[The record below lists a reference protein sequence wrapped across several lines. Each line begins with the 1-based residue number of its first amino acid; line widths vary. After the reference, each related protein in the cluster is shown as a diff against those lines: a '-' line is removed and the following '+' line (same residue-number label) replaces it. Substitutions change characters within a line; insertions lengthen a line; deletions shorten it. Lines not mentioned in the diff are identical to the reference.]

1 MFGLFTTQCL
11 HWIDLGRLPSWD
23 IARDYGCP
31 DHERSG
37 DTNGN
42 WVYGWQAIELRGN
55 KTLSGEN
62 SGNPDRRVRSEP
74 KGKSQDG
81 YAGNDRVLQQLAEG
95 EAKIVHG
102 Q

>member
-11 HWIDLGRLPSWD
+11 HRIDLGRLPSWD

-42 WVYGWQAIELRGN
+42 WVYGWQAVELRGN

-62 SGNPDRRVRSEP
+62 SGNSDHRVRSDP

-81 YAGNDRVLQQLAEG
+81 
-95 EAKIVHG
+95 
-102 Q
+102 